1 MKTNKLLSILAVLL
15 MALTAQAQST
25 VVTWENTGNMKLALS
40 DGQLA
45 GKTNYSQGD
54 VTLSSGGTDE
64 TPASASIPT
73 HVLEW
78 ENLSETRLTTYP
90 TSSGEPSIKTNCSQG
105 GVSIGGW
112 STTGKTTIFMFA
124 NMLCLNVSRG
134 VVYFESSSEKIL
146 KIEIVCAQYIPN
158 GFTNNEWN
166 WDANTKTLT
175 WTGES
180 DKVDLVSTGSDDAL
194 MVDDI
199 TALTITLAHP
209 VHTYGEAGTSRYTCS
224 ECGHVDKEKMITF
237 CDVNGDG
244 VLDSSD
250 ITDLVD
256 AIMKQ

>member
-1 MKTNKLLSILAVLL
+1 MRTNKLLSILAVLL
-15 MALTAQAQST
+15 MALTAQAQSA

-78 ENLSETRLTTYP
+78 ENLSETRLTTYFN
-90 TSSGEPSIKTNCSQG
+90 EPSIKTNCSQG

-112 STTGKTTIFMFA
+112 RGQNGKADIFVFDD
-124 NMLCLNVSRG
+124 MLCLNACHG
-134 VVYFESSSEKIL
+134 AVYFESSSEKIL
-146 KIEIVCAQYIPN
+146 KIEIVCAKYTPN

-180 DKVDLVSTGSDDAL
+180 DKVDLVSTGSDAAL

-199 TALTITLAHP
+199 TALTITLTHT